1 MSLWRCQFKPQPVQC
16 VKDPALLQLWCR
28 SQLQLRFHPCPR
40 NFHTLL
46 VQPKRK
52 KKKYIYAT
60 TKWDSPQV
68 HRMVQHMQ
76 INVII
81 QHINKSQKP
90 HDNLFVCVCLLR
102 ATCAAYGVSQARS
115 PVGAAAASLHQS
127 HSNSEFE
134 PSATYTTVHGSTR
147 SLTHWAR
154 PGIEPMSS
162 WMLGSL
168 TAEPTGTPIILIDA
182 KKAFDKIQHPLLPKW
197 A

>member
-1 MSLWRCQFKPQPVQC
+1 MNKYTKIFNKILANQIQQNIKKIINRAPPVAEWVNDLACLCGGASSNPSPVQC

-147 SLTHWAR
+147 SLTH
-154 PGIEPMSS
+154 
-162 WMLGSL
+162 
-168 TAEPTGTPIILIDA
+168 
-182 KKAFDKIQHPLLPKW
+182 
-197 A
+197 